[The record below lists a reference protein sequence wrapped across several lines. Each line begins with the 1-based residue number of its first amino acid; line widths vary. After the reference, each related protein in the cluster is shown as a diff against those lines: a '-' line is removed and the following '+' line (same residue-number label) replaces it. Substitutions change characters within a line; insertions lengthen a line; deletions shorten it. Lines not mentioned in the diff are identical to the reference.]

1 LHNVDAQLSNERS
14 AQEEALLL
22 MTTSSELMDAV
33 RDAWSSIPAPPVE
46 DLKYMNWGWGE
57 EAARAFTGVAP
68 MDVDIDS
75 VGFFA
80 ATPLLDIPPRAAAAY
95 LGTFLVS
102 LLDHLE
108 TQKIIGTFIDI
119 LSRAHTL
126 TCLELPDFWNRAIRP
141 FLPPKC
147 RRVIAD
153 VVTYLVSER
162 ELLALRPEQVDT
174 MLALAAEERARLG

>member
-1 LHNVDAQLSNERS
+1 MAT
-14 AQEEALLL
+14 A
-22 MTTSSELMDAV
+22 SELMDAV
-33 RDAWSSIPAPPVE
+33 RDAWSSIPAPPVD

-68 MDVDIDS
+68 MDVDINS

-80 ATPLLDIPPRAAAAY
+80 ATPLLDLPPRAAAAY

-108 TQKIIGTFIDI
+108 SQGTIGTFLDG
-119 LSRAHTL
+119 AHTL
-126 TCLELPDFWNRAIRP
+126 TCLGSPDFWNEAIRP

-162 ELLALRPEQVDT
+162 EALALRPEQIDT
-174 MLALAAEERARLG
+174 MLALATEERA